1 MEHIHTRNPDE
12 LMRAILSRAPVGIA
26 VIDYDGHYVS
36 VNAAYS
42 AIYGYA
48 VPEMVGKNF
57 LMVFPQTTHASV
69 LARHQGFLD
78 NGGSLGGEWSVLRN
92 DGSRRT
98 VWSESV
104 AFPND
109 SGQSDRLVYVL
120 DITNQK
126 AAQEQERI
134 AATVFET
141 TSEAILVCDA
151 ENRIIAVN
159 PTFTRLTGYAFADV
173 AGKTPSIFRSEQHD
187 DAFFADMWKGLND
200 TGLWSGEVWDRR
212 RDGEAF
218 LKEMTITVVK
228 DAAGRVQNYV
238 SVFTDITK
246 RKSAE
251 EIIRRQANYD
261 AVTGLPNR
269 HMFSERLA
277 EGARRAEQ
285 NGCKLAL
292 LLIDLDHFK
301 EINDTLGHTAGDR
314 LLVEVSR
321 LLQQGAGP
329 DVTIARVG
337 GDEFALILP
346 SIPDACEAAA
356 VAGDLMKR
364 FEMPIQIGYESI
376 YITASVG
383 ISLLPDHAR
392 SLEDLFKSADQAL
405 YAAKASGRNC
415 MRFFT
420 AALQEAASERARLAN
435 DLRRAIADKHLTVH
449 YQPIIDLRTDRAVK
463 AEALVRWQ
471 HSERGWV
478 SPAAFIPIAEE
489 TGLIV
494 PLGEFVARQ
503 AIAEVARC
511 RRQFDPSFQITVNQ
525 SPVQFRNNDFTGI
538 GWLNELAE
546 HNLDGQAIGIEI
558 TEGLLLNAEPQVKST
573 LFAFRDA
580 GIKVAIDDF
589 GTGYSS
595 LAYLR
600 KFDIDTLKIDRSFV
614 SDLDG
619 VGLDICEAI
628 IVMAH
633 RLGLDVVAEG
643 VETERQRD
651 ILKSIGCDYAQGFL
665 YAPGLPA
672 ADLEAML
679 NRQMSEPTATG
690 TVRQG

>member
-1 MEHIHTRNPDE
+1 MEHILTRNPDD

-26 VIDYDGHYVS
+26 VIDYSGQYVS
-36 VNAAYS
+36 VNAAY
-42 AIYGYA
+42 ADIYGYS
-48 VPEMVGKNF
+48 VSEMVGRNF
-57 LMVFPQTTHASV
+57 LMVFPETARVPV

-78 NGGSLGGEWSVLRN
+78 NGGSLGGEWAVVRS

-109 SGQSDRLVYVL
+109 SGRSDRLVYVL
-120 DITNQK
+120 DITAQK

-151 ENRIIAVN
+151 DNRIIAVN
-159 PTFTRLTGYAFADV
+159 PTFTRLTGHSFADV
-173 AGKTPSIFRSEQHD
+173 AGQTPNIFRSERHD
-187 DAFFADMWKGLND
+187 DAFFAEMWASLTD
-200 TGLWSGEVWDRR
+200 TGLWTGEVWDRR
-212 RDGEAF
+212 RDGAIF

-228 DAAGRVQNYV
+228 DATGGVQNYV
-238 SVFTDITK
+238 AVFSDITK

-269 HMFSERLA
+269 HMFAGRLA
-277 EGARRAEQ
+277 EGMRNAEQ
-285 NGCKLAL
+285 SGGKLAL

-301 EINDTLGHTAGDR
+301 EVNDTLGHTAGDR
-314 LLVEVSR
+314 LLIEVSK
-321 LLQQGAGP
+321 LLLHDAAS

-346 SIPDACEAAA
+346 GVPDAREAAV

-376 YITASVG
+376 FITASIG
-383 ISLLPDHAR
+383 ISLLPDHAQT
-392 SLEDLFKSADQAL
+392 LEDLFKSADQAL

-420 AALQEAASERARLAN
+420 SALQQAATERVRLAS
-435 DLRRAIADKHLTVH
+435 DLRRAIADNQLSVH

-463 AEALVRWQ
+463 AEALVRWR
-471 HSERGWV
+471 HPERGWI
-478 SPAAFIPIAEE
+478 SPAAFIPVAEE

-511 RRQFDPSFQITVNQ
+511 RRQFAPSFQITINQ

-538 GWLNELAE
+538 GWINDLAA
-546 HNLDGQAIGIEI
+546 HGLDGQAIGIEI

-614 SDLDG
+614 SDLEG
-619 VGLDICEAI
+619 AGLDICEAI

-643 VETERQRD
+643 VETVRQRD
-651 ILKSIGCDYAQGFL
+651 ILRSIGCDYAQGFL

-672 ADLEAML
+672 EDLEAML
-679 NRQMSEPTATG
+679 AREATEPAVSGTG
-690 TVRQG
+690 QRS